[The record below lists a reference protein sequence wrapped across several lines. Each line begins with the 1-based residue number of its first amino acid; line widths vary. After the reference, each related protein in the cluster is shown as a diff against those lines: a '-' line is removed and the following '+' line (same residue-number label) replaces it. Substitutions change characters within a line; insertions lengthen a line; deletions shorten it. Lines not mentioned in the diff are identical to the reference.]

1 MSNPDYFSSAQ
12 AGRRAWITGL
22 CNDLAAA
29 LDLPVGAVRVVVLV
43 FSVLPTGFTYLA
55 LSLLANQRRARV
67 AFTRPAPSYRPA
79 ASAPPPSSAF
89 SQDWVG
95 PRARFADL
103 ESRLNSMEAF
113 VSSKDFELHKGFRQM
128 RS

>member
-1 MSNPDYFSSAQ
+1 MSNPDYFSTLQ

-22 CNDLAAA
+22 CSDLARA
-29 LDLPVGAVRVVVLV
+29 LDLPVGVVRAVVLV
-43 FSVLPTGFTYLA
+43 FAVLPTGFTYLA

-67 AFTRPAPSYRPA
+67 AFTRPAPSYRP
-79 ASAPPPSSAF
+79 SAPPPAAGYGR
-89 SQDWVG
+89 DWVG

-103 ESRLNSMEAF
+103 EARLNSMEAF

>member
-1 MSNPDYFSSAQ
+1 MSNPDYFSSVQ
-12 AGRRAWITGL
+12 AGRRAWVTGL
-22 CNDLAAA
+22 CNDLAVA

-43 FSVLPTGFTYLA
+43 FSVLPTGITYLA

-67 AFTRPAPSYRPA
+67 AFSRPA
-79 ASAPPPSSAF
+79 AYRPSAPPPGSGYG
-89 SQDWVG
+89 QDWVG

-103 ESRLNSMEAF
+103 EARLNSMEAF

>member
-1 MSNPDYFSSAQ
+1 MSNPDYFSTLQ
-12 AGRRAWITGL
+12 VGRRAWITGL
-22 CNDLAAA
+22 CSDLARA
-29 LDLPVGAVRVVVLV
+29 LDLPVGVVRAVVLV

-67 AFTRPAPSYRPA
+67 AFTRPAPSYRP
-79 ASAPPPSSAF
+79 SAPPPPAWAF
-89 SQDWVG
+89 TQDWVG

>member
-1 MSNPDYFSSAQ
+1 MFNPDYFAAVQS
-12 AGRRAWITGL
+12 GRRAWITGL
-22 CNDLAAA
+22 CADLARA
-29 LDLPVGAVRVVVLV
+29 LDLPAGVVRVVVLV
-43 FSVLPTGFTYLA
+43 FAVLPTGLTYLA
-55 LSLLANQRRARV
+55 LSLLANQRRART
-67 AFTRPAPSYRPA
+67 AFTPPPPPYRPAPPPA
-79 ASAPPPSSAF
+79 SAF

-103 ESRLNSMEAF
+103 EARLNSMEAF